1 MSGRFR
7 RNARVGESCPI
18 RIQDIRRIYVDDVL
32 AAERNRLEILTPE
45 SDDTTGLIRES
56 GVEYHER

>member
-7 RNARVGESCPI
+7 RNARAGEECPI
-18 RIQDIRRIYVDDVL
+18 RIQDIRRIFVDDVL
-32 AAERNRLEILTPE
+32 AAERNRLEILTTE
-45 SDDTTGLIRES
+45 ADNTTGLIRES